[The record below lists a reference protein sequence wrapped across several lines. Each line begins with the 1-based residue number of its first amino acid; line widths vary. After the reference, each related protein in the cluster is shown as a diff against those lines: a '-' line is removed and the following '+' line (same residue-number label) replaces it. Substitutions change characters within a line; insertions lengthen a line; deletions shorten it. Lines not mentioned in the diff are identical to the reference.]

1 MPRCIDWQGGA
12 VVLIDQTL
20 LPKQE
25 RWLRITEVDE
35 LVDSIVRLAVRGA
48 PALGAAGALGVALAA
63 HRGDDVPAAAARLRT
78 ARPTAVNLA
87 RGVDRALA
95 RLGDGPAAVLAEA
108 QALLAEEAANGRA
121 IGERGADLLAEL
133 CPPGRLRLLTHC
145 NAGWLAAVEWGT
157 ALGVVAVLHER
168 GRIDRVYADETR
180 PLLQGAR
187 LTAYELAQLGIEHRV
202 VVDSAAASLLARG
215 LVDAVVVGAD
225 RIAANGDV
233 VNKIGTY
240 PLSLAAARAGVPFL
254 VAAPESTVDQATPT
268 GADVEIEERDPAEV
282 SPDGIPALN
291 PAFDM
296 TPYDLVTAIVT
307 DRRTIR
313 PQVVGPGPQPAA
325 QPEPGPAA
333 EPVPQSLP
341 QQVAQPAG
349 PGR

>member
-1 MPRCIDWQGGA
+1 VPRCIDWQDGA

-20 LPKQE
+20 LPAQE
-25 RWLRITEVDE
+25 KWLRITEVDG
-35 LVDSIVRLAVRGA
+35 LVDCIQRLAVRGA

-63 HRGDDVPAAAARLRT
+63 ARGDDVPAAAARLRT

-95 RLGDGPAAVLAEA
+95 RLAGGPAAVLAAA
-108 QALLAEEAANGRA
+108 QALLDEEAANGRA
-121 IGERGADLLAEL
+121 IGERGADLLGEL
-133 CPPGRLRLLTHC
+133 CRPGPLRLLTHC
-145 NAGWLAAVEWGT
+145 NTGWLAAVEWGT

-168 GRIDRVYADETR
+168 GRVARVYADETR

-187 LTAYELAQLGIEHRV
+187 LTAYELAQLGVDYRV
-202 VVDSAAASLLARG
+202 VVDGAAPSLLARG
-215 LVDAVVVGAD
+215 LVDAVLVGAD

-254 VAAPESTVDQATPT
+254 VAAPESTVDDGTPA
-268 GADVEIEERDPAEV
+268 GADVPIEERDPREV
-282 SPDGIPALN
+282 SPDGGPACN

-296 TPYDLVTAIVT
+296 TPHDLVTAIIT

-313 PQVVGPGPQPAA
+313 PQ
-325 QPEPGPAA
+325 E
-333 EPVPQSLP
+333 S
-341 QQVAQPAG
+341 
-349 PGR
+349 GR